1 MFQECVKLSPTSG
14 AAKYLYLG
22 QLTVGME
29 AVAHITKGIE
39 ILKGVVD
46 GGCDGEACGGPRE
59 GATAKDE
66 SREELSSAYCA
77 LAEVYLTDAW

>member
-1 MFQECVKLSPTSG
+1 MKLSPSEG

-22 QLTVGME
+22 QLTGGLE

-39 ILKGVVD
+39 ILKKDVEGPKEKASE
-46 GGCDGEACGGPRE
+46 GTGEE
-59 GATAKDE
+59 GQN
-66 SREELSSAYCA
+66 REELSAAYCA